1 MFKETRVESVN
12 GLKAAVI
19 HRLQASFIIAKDQSI
34 LENSNF
40 GTTAVVCSEYLGYY
54 LRRFVT
60 LRILASS
67 PIILGVKTAA
77 SIVLIELLLQIKKK

>member
-54 LRRFVT
+54 KPLK
-60 LRILASS
+60 ILSS